1 MFVKPFMK
9 HMLTYD
15 ITLFLPELPKRAFL
29 TISIN
34 GNRYRE
40 YNGNKINISIQPN
53 KAKSLKDRNK
63 LFKQLEFEFRKK
75 IEDGSY
81 LKLVSQSTSDVN
93 TTEDLMKK
101 ALRQK
106 LASNLNPHYASCLEK
121 NCKNFLAFLTD
132 KEKKANI
139 NLLDANRIQEYLD
152 TYRTS
157 PNNYMAKRREFGSLI
172 GYIKNKGLLKH
183 DVMRQT
189 DRLKVKA
196 TLHKIYSQ
204 DQLKEVL
211 TYLKENHENLYLCC
225 LLSYGC
231 LLRPHIEIRNLKG
244 HHFKADCTEI
254 HLSGNENKSG
264 RIRTVLIPEYVRKAI
279 YKRASALERNEN
291 LFSNSIEPFNEY
303 YFKTAWSRHSK
314 HLLQLGIIEEEQT
327 IYSFRHTSAVNVY
340 KKTKDLHILQQLL
353 GHSDMIV
360 TLKYLRGLG
369 VHNMN
374 ELKHVMP
381 EL

>member
-1 MFVKPFMK
+1 
-9 HMLTYD
+9 MLIYD
-15 ITLFLPELPKRAFL
+15 ISISGADLDKRSF
-29 TISIN
+29 ISITID
-34 GNRYRE
+34 GVRHRE
-40 YNGNKINISIQPN
+40 YNGNRINVNIRPN
-53 KAKSLKDRNK
+53 KAKTLKEKNTLLR
-63 LFKQLEFEFRKK
+63 QLEFEFRKK
-75 IEDGSY
+75 LEDGSY
-81 LKLVSQSTSDVN
+81 QKLISPTSLQAN
-93 TTEDLMKK
+93 TTEELLKK
-101 ALRQK
+101 ALKQK
-106 LASNLNPHYASCLEK
+106 ASSNLNSHYISCLEK
-121 NCKNFLAFLTD
+121 NCNKFLAFLTE
-132 KEKKANI
+132 KERKSNI

-172 GYIKNKGLLKH
+172 GYVKNKGLLKH
-183 DVMRQT
+183 DIMRQT
-189 DRLKVKA
+189 DKLKVKA
-196 TLHKIYSQ
+196 TLHKIYTQ
-204 DQLKEVL
+204 QQLKEVL
-211 TYLKENHENLYLCC
+211 SYLKEHHENLYLCC

-244 HHFKADCTEI
+244 YHFKADCTEI

-264 RIRTVLIPEYVRKAI
+264 RIRTVLIPEYVKKEI
-279 YKRASALERNEN
+279 YQRVSKLGRNEN
-291 LFSNSIEPFNEY
+291 LFSIEQEPFNEY

-314 HLLQLGIIEEEQT
+314 LMLKLGIIEEEQT
-327 IYSFRHTSAVNVY
+327 MYSFRHTSAVNVY

-369 VHNMN
+369 VHNMD

>member
-1 MFVKPFMK
+1 MYVYEIKISSNTNSAKSF
-9 HMLTYD
+9 
-15 ITLFLPELPKRAFL
+15 
-29 TISIN
+29 ISITID
-34 GNRYRE
+34 GKRYRE
-40 YNGNKINISIQPN
+40 YSGKKINIDIYPN
-53 KAKSLKDRNK
+53 KIKCDKTRNKSL
-63 LFKQLEFEFRKK
+63 KQLEFEFRKK
-75 IEDGSY
+75 LEDGSY
-81 LKLVSQSTSDVN
+81 QKLVGETTPSPS
-93 TTEDLMKK
+93 TTEELIVK
-101 ALRQK
+101 ALKQK
-106 LASNLNPHYASCLEK
+106 LSSNLNPHYAKALEK
-121 NCKNFLAFLTD
+121 NCKNFLSFLTD
-132 KEKKANI
+132 KERKANI
-139 NLLDANRIQEYLD
+139 NFLDGNRIQEYLD

-183 DVMRQT
+183 DIMRQT
-189 DRLKVKA
+189 DKLKVKA
-196 TLHKIYSQ
+196 TLHKIYTQ
-204 DQLKEVL
+204 EQLKQVL
-211 TYLKENHENLYLCC
+211 SYLKEHHENLYLCC

-254 HLSGNENKSG
+254 HLSGHENKSG
-264 RIRTVLIPEYVRKAI
+264 RIRTVLIPEYLRKAI
-279 YKRASALERNEN
+279 YKRASSLERNEN
-291 LFSNSIEPFNEY
+291 FFSNSNEAYNEY

-314 HLLQLGIIEEEQT
+314 QMLSLGILEDEQT

-369 VHNMN
+369 VHSID